1 MKKTSLISLSSYCP
15 QARAWS
21 VQDLIKE
28 AVNKEDQINHSFH
41 ATQIPKMVNNDK
53 MEIKEGVGLWNLI
66 TGCLP

>member
-15 QARAWS
+15 QATAWS

-28 AVNKEDQINHSFH
+28 AVNKEDQINHSFYVP
-41 ATQIPKMVNNDK
+41 QIPKMVKNDK
-53 MEIKEGVGLWNLI
+53 MEIKEGVGLWNFI